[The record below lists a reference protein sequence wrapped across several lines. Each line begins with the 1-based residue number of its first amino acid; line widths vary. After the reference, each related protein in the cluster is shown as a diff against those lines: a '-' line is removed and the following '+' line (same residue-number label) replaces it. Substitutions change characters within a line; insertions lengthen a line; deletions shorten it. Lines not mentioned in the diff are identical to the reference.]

1 MRKLLAAIAFVSIC
15 VPCQLKAEDVFIKNK
30 LLDVRVTSG
39 AATSVDIHVL
49 GEAALA
55 VGTGTSAGF
64 GVPISSPTSGIN
76 FDQTYFNIT
85 LPGGTTPFV
94 TLTGIAAGSGAS
106 TSTVNR
112 WAQHQFLDGG
122 LSVTS
127 ITASGIIQTSSGI
140 RWADGTFST
149 TAFAGGSGGGD
160 VYLASTQTFSG
171 NDTFN
176 IPIGSTMTLNG
187 NVKSSGVVEAAYFQ
201 GNGSRLTGIS
211 AGGGDAYLGNT
222 QTFTAPQ
229 TFSSSVTITNQ
240 GFSVGGSTF
249 VVKNGL
255 AGIGTSAPAYG
266 LHVETSAYFANGAEF
281 GTGLNAWTTTGT
293 SFQIGV
299 GGSVPVT
306 FYTSSV
312 TVVGSTFVVRENGN
326 IGIGT
331 TAPAQRLVISGGNT
345 ANVAVVNSSGGTV
358 GLNITATE
366 ALGGYAAIGP
376 TTTNPLF
383 LQTANS
389 TRMTIGSDGR
399 VGVSTTSPVAALAV
413 QGGIVAS
420 STVTAQGGFYGS
432 GANLTSLTAANIASG
447 SLGSSVIASS
457 ITLAAMYGAPALTG
471 TNFTGIANS
480 AIDGSSVTKLGPTID
495 LSGAEATGILADARF
510 PALSGDV
517 TTSAGSVAATIA
529 DNSVDGTD
537 IALGSDAQGDIMYY
551 DGTNYVRLPK
561 GSAGQVLEMNAG
573 ATAPEWDTDD
583 TAAGG
588 GDNMGDHSSTKNVVM
603 NGFAITDA
611 GYVGIGTSNPSAG
624 MLDIRKSSTTGG
636 ALADSGAFIRYS
648 AGNPAAT
655 DIRAGLYV
663 SLIET
668 GTVNTGGNVGHNL
681 GAIFRSSDNVNSAVY
696 TFGSEGRVDAFGKAT
711 NYIGNLGM
719 VIGSH
724 PTGSTSTFVGQLG
737 RVQLTTDGSTANP
750 ASTGTAYAFYAENVI
765 GGTTGLNYGWY
776 QAGSDDLNYFAGK
789 LGIGAYAAT
798 PTDALMIS
806 DSGNPTISLTGIGPL
821 MQSKW
826 QGLGTSSVTWWGTT
840 TNHPIAFYNNSTE
853 RVRISTAGRM
863 GIGTTTPSNAL
874 HVVGGILASS
884 TMTASAF
891 YGDGAGLTGM
901 DDDQVL
907 FDDADSNFTAA
918 TVGAAI
924 EELDDNNGSGPN
936 ASDYKVNWTQIG
948 NMPAGFS
955 DGTDDG
961 AGGGGADTASTNTW
975 TGGNTWNSYGVFS
988 GSVTFSSTTV
998 SNNISTTSYTNQWVD
1013 FGAGSTVTIRGG
1025 LRDQNNSFGTMNYS
1039 VLTSSGSGGISW
1051 APAPI
1056 FGTIYSSTATNAS
1069 TATYANAPT
1078 ALGFPVVS
1086 GSTYTFS
1093 YDLSVGCSGTG
1104 GLRVG
1109 LIGPTV
1115 TSVRTKAWGNGSAT
1129 ALIVFST
1136 GSLTTTGIGSM
1147 STPYNTTNST
1157 TGRVFLAG
1165 QIVPS
1170 ANGFVQLVF
1179 TNVTSGQT
1187 ATIYEGTRM
1196 EVWKRP

>member
-1 MRKLLAAIAFVSIC
+1 MKKLKLFLMSLFFSLLSSLAYAGIDTIITFPEGS
-15 VPCQLKAEDVFIKNK
+15 D
-30 LLDVRVTSG
+30 
-39 AATSVDIHVL
+39 
-49 GEAALA
+49 GEVQFENDGLF
-55 VGTGTSAGF
+55 AGDADF
-64 GVPISSPTSGIN
+64 R
-76 FDQTYFNIT
+76 F
-85 LPGGTTPFV
+85 
-94 TLTGIAAGSGAS
+94 S
-106 TSTVNR
+106 TSTNR
-112 WAQHQFLDGG
+112 
-122 LSVTS
+122 LSVSSMSVTYAQIS
-127 ITASGIIQTSSGI
+127 TAAGVSQI
-140 RWADGTFST
+140 RWADGTTQT
-149 TAFAGGSGGGD
+149 TAAGAGGGD
-160 VYLASTQTFSG
+160 AYLGNTQTFTAPQTFSSSATFKNSEFSIGGSTFMTTGGSVSVGNSLGIGLSNPTVRFHVNTPGYDVGINNNGYLGIGVTNAEQSLYVSGGNAYISGFITAGGTGTVVGNTFSVGGSSFVVTQGKLGLGTTAPAYALHIATAAGVGGTLFSISTGGVTMIQLQGDGEIIANKFTGDGSGLTGIAGTGDAILAATQTFSG

-176 IPIGSTMTLNG
+176 IPVGSTMTLNG

-255 AGIGTSAPAYG
+255 VGIGTSAPVYG
-266 LHVETSAYFANGAEF
+266 LDIETSAYFANGAEF

-299 GGSVPVT
+299 NGSVPLT
-306 FYTSSV
+306 LYTSSGSF
-312 TVVGSTFVVRENGN
+312 VGTLYGTAFVG
-326 IGIGT
+326 
-331 TAPAQRLVISGGNT
+331 
-345 ANVAVVNSSGGTV
+345 
-358 GLNITATE
+358 
-366 ALGGYAAIGP
+366 
-376 TTTNPLF
+376 
-383 LQTANS
+383 
-389 TRMTIGSDGR
+389 D
-399 VGVSTTSPVAALAV
+399 
-413 QGGIVAS
+413 
-420 STVTAQGGFYGS
+420 GS
-432 GANLTSLTAANIASG
+432 GLTSLAGTQVGSGVPAANIASG

-765 GGTTGLNYGWY
+765 GGTPGLNYGWY

-789 LGIGAYAAT
+789 VGIGAFAAT

-806 DSGNPTISLTGIGPL
+806 DSGSPTISVTGIGPL

-826 QGLGTSSVTWWGTT
+826 QGLGTSSMTWWGTT

-863 GIGTTTPSNAL
+863 GVGTTTPSNAL

-884 TMTASAF
+884 TVTASAF
-891 YGDGAGLTGM
+891 YDSGGKIVAYSKKSFAPLNITTSTLATGATWFVGCAPSDKSITLTRYYGGSFS
-901 DDDQVL
+901 V
-907 FDDADSNFTAA
+907 AA
-918 TVGAAI
+918 STITGALY
-924 EELDDNNGSGPN
+924 ERSTPNGSN
-936 ASDYKVNWTQIG
+936 TNI
-948 NMPAGFS
+948 FS
-955 DGTDDG
+955 TGISS
-961 AGGGGADTASTNTW
+961 ATW
-975 TGGNTWNSYGVFS
+975 TGTTITSFGDASIAAGSCVYWWSPGGSFQS
-988 GSVTFSSTTV
+988 GSPYGLGVTLE
-998 SNNISTTSYTNQWVD
+998 YTID
-1013 FGAGSTVTIRGG
+1013 
-1025 LRDQNNSFGTMNYS
+1025 
-1039 VLTSSGSGGISW
+1039 
-1051 APAPI
+1051 P
-1056 FGTIYSSTATNAS
+1056 
-1069 TATYANAPT
+1069 
-1078 ALGFPVVS
+1078 
-1086 GSTYTFS
+1086 
-1093 YDLSVGCSGTG
+1093 
-1104 GLRVG
+1104 
-1109 LIGPTV
+1109 
-1115 TSVRTKAWGNGSAT
+1115 
-1129 ALIVFST
+1129 
-1136 GSLTTTGIGSM
+1136 
-1147 STPYNTTNST
+1147 
-1157 TGRVFLAG
+1157 
-1165 QIVPS
+1165 
-1170 ANGFVQLVF
+1170 
-1179 TNVTSGQT
+1179 
-1187 ATIYEGTRM
+1187 
-1196 EVWKRP
+1196 